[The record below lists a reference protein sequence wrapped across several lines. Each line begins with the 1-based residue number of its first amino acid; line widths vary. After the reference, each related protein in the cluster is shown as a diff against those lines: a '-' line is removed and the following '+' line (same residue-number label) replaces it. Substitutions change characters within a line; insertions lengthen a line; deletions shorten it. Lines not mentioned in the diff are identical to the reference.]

1 MRKDQ
6 IAALLASN
14 TGIEEKVAQQAV
26 TSLLDIL
33 TQAMANGM
41 PVSFRGFGTFTVRVR
56 QPRRVR
62 DHYKN
67 RTRWIGEARVP
78 HFKPSKSLRLR
89 IEGRE

>member
-6 IAALLASN
+6 IASLLASS

-26 TSLLDIL
+26 TSFLDIL
-33 TQAMANGM
+33 TQAMASGM

-78 HFKPSKSLRLR
+78 HFKPSKSLRQK